1 MKPKRGAR
9 ATSIDRERIN
19 LNQPYEVRYWTR
31 ALDIDEQLL
40 RDTVGQFGNRV
51 KDVREAIE
59 QLHAMRRA
67 GPRPAKRALP

>member
-1 MKPKRGAR
+1 MKRRRSAR
-9 ATSIDRERIN
+9 AIDRERIN
-19 LNQPYEVRYWTR
+19 LSEPHEVRYWTQ

-59 QLHAMRRA
+59 QLRAMRRA